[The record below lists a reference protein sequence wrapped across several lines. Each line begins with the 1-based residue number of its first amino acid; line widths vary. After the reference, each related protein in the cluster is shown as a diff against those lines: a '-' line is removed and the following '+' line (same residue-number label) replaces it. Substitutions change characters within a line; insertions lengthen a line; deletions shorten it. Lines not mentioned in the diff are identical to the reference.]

1 MPPHSAGGDSPP
13 AATFSLDTALVR
25 QAVAG
30 NRAAVAGLLRE
41 LRPIV
46 FRYCLGRLGSW
57 QDGSS
62 DAEDCA
68 QEVLLAVVRALPGYR
83 YELDGFLPF
92 VFGIAAHKVADF
104 HRRRSRD
111 RTSPVA
117 DPPAGRSEGAE
128 GTDPTGEE
136 VQRSA
141 ALDWSSGLLDTLPPR
156 QREILV
162 LRIILGMT
170 AEETAV
176 AVGLTSAG
184 AVRVAQHR
192 ALTTLRR
199 NLQAKKSAESTS

>member
-1 MPPHSAGGDSPP
+1 MPPQTAGGDTRPE
-13 AATFSLDTALVR
+13 AKFALDTALVR
-25 QAVAG
+25 SAVTG

-41 LRPIV
+41 LRPHV

-57 QDGSS
+57 QDGAS

-68 QEVLLAVVRALPGYR
+68 QEVLMAVVRALPGYH
-83 YELDGFLPF
+83 YEPAGFLPF
-92 VFGIAAHKVADF
+92 VFGIAGHKVADF
-104 HRRRSRD
+104 HRRRARD

-117 DPPAGRSEGAE
+117 DPPAGRWEGA
-128 GTDPTGEE
+128 DPTGEE
-136 VQRSA
+136 VERSA
-141 ALDWSSGLLDTLPPR
+141 ALDWSTGLLDTLPPR

-162 LRIILGMT
+162 MRIILGMT

-176 AVGLTSAG
+176 AVGLSSAG

-199 NLQAKKSAESTS
+199 TLLAKKNAGTTS

>member
-1 MPPHSAGGDSPP
+1 MTAHSTDGGPPP
-13 AATFSLDTALVR
+13 ATAAALDPELVR
-25 QAVAG
+25 SAVQG
-30 NRAAVAGLLRE
+30 NRAAVAALLRT
-41 LRPIV
+41 LRPMV
-46 FRYCLGRLGSW
+46 FRYCLGRLRTW

-68 QEVLLAVVRALPGYR
+68 QDVLLAIVRALPDYR
-83 YELDGFLPF
+83 LAPDGFVPF
-92 VFGIAAHKVADF
+92 VFGIAAHKVSDF
-104 HRRRSRD
+104 HRRRARD

-117 DPPAGRSEGAE
+117 EPPTGRAGGA
-128 GTDPTGEE
+128 GGADPTGEE
-136 VQRSA
+136 VERSA

-170 AEETAV
+170 AEETAA
-176 AVGLTSAG
+176 AVGLGSAG

-199 NLQAKKSAESTS
+199 SLLAHDEAAS

>member
-13 AATFSLDTALVR
+13 AATFSLDTELVR
-25 QAVAG
+25 LAVTG

-92 VFGIAAHKVADF
+92 VFGIAGHKVSDF
-104 HRRRSRD
+104 HRRRARN

-117 DPPAGRSEGAE
+117 DPPAGRGDV
-128 GTDPTGEE
+128 TDPTGEE
-136 VQRSA
+136 VERSA

-176 AVGLTSAG
+176 AVGLSSAG

-199 NLQAKKSAESTS
+199 SLLATRNAESTS